1 MKLKKYVLTLFY
13 VVSAT
18 AVVSAQYKEPEKKD
32 KVEIFRP
39 EMAFDSLLA
48 KKMLAKGTAVIKGVA
63 FTRQKHPLGYGVP
76 LSPRIL
82 ANKIKIVLFPVTPYF
97 EEWYQL
103 RKDKENIRRK
113 RFVYLSDQ
121 AYRYRLE
128 AITNSDG
135 EFTFPD
141 MKPGKY
147 FLQGMLDY
155 TLRGT
160 YNAYTGSGYNDYGGR
175 TDYYQEKEYYK
186 NIQDRIEV
194 FVEVKENGETVKV
207 KLH

>member
-1 MKLKKYVLTLFY
+1 MKLKKYVLTLFC

-18 AVVSAQYKEPEKKD
+18 AIVSAQYKEPEKKD
-32 KVEIFRP
+32 KAEIFRP
-39 EMAFDSLLA
+39 EMPFDSLLA
-48 KKMLAKGTAVIKGVA
+48 KKMLAKGTAIIKGVA
-63 FTRQKHPLGYGVP
+63 YTKQKHPLGYSVP
-76 LSPRIL
+76 FSPRIL
-82 ANKIKIVLFPVTPYF
+82 ANKITIVLLPVTPYF
-97 EEWYQL
+97 EEWYRL
-103 RKDKENIRRK
+103 RKEKENIKRK
-113 RFVYLSDQ
+113 RFVYLSDR
-121 AYRYRLE
+121 AFYYRLE

-160 YNAYTGSGYNDYGGR
+160 YNAYTGSGYNNYGGR
-175 TDYYQEKEYYK
+175 TDYYQQKEYYK
-186 NIQDRIEV
+186 NIQDRIET
-194 FVEVKENGETVKV
+194 FVEIKENGEVVKV